1 MDNLFPVLMIPIKA
15 SPGFDTNGKPF
26 PGFDDTDKGD
36 YSCSTGYEQHPL
48 RKRVIGL
55 TPPQHTGF
63 AVAIDGPVGVG
74 KSTTA
79 RKVANRLGMTYIDTG
94 AMYRAVALYN
104 ARQGVDARN
113 EAAITASLPYI
124 NITLHRQQIF
134 LNGEDISKDIRT
146 QDISEYASV
155 AASYAPVRNKLVA
168 MQKNLAKTGDVVMD
182 GRDIAS
188 RVLPWAQVKIY
199 LDANIDIRAQRR
211 AKDLAA
217 KGQPVDFETIR
228 NEVMFRDNRDKTR
241 AVSPLIQTD
250 DAIYVDTGN
259 MTIDEVVEHIV
270 TSHIQPVRRP

>member
-1 MDNLFPVLMIPIKA
+1 M
-15 SPGFDTNGKPF
+15 
-26 PGFDDTDKGD
+26 
-36 YSCSTGYEQHPL
+36 
-48 RKRVIGL
+48 